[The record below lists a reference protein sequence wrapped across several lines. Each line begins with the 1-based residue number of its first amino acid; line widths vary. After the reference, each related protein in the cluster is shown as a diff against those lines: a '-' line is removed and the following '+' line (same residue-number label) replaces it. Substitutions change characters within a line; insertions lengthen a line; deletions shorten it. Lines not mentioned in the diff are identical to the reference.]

1 MYGPEVLITRRI
13 AAYILPCNSSNQAI
27 YNMWSRLWPRPA
39 KSSSNLAF
47 SLWQPLR
54 TYAKPPRSETQ
65 YEKRI
70 RESDREYAKNAPTW
84 VKRDQSLK
92 KRYGSWN
99 PSRKLT
105 RQQIADIRE
114 IKQRLPTLKT
124 VQIADVFQ
132 VNPES
137 IRRILKSKWTPT
149 ETELEDIELRTEKR
163 KAQKRENRL
172 AEKSATPS
180 RSSTVVKVH
189 GFLAQRQID
198 QKKLVEKTQ
207 PKGRKK
213 RDNDRRGTY
222 TKTVGDLI
230 D

>member
-1 MYGPEVLITRRI
+1 M
-13 AAYILPCNSSNQAI
+13 
-27 YNMWSRLWPRPA
+27 
-39 KSSSNLAF
+39 
-47 SLWQPLR
+47 
-54 TYAKPPRSETQ
+54 YAKPPRSETQ

-105 RQQIADIRE
+105 RQQISDIRE

-149 ETELEDIELRTEKR
+149 ESELEEIEVRTEKR
-163 KAQKRENRL
+163 KAQKRENRHT
-172 AEKSATPS
+172 EKPATTS

-198 QKKLVEKTQ
+198 QRKLVEQTQ
-207 PKGRKK
+207 SKGRKK